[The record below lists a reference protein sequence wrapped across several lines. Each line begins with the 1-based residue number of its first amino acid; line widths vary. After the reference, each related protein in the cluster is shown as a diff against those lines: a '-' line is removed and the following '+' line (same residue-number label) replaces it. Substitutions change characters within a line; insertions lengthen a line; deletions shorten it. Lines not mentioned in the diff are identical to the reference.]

1 MVVTIFLDPSN
12 PQGSNRD
19 ELDKLEKG
27 EFGPFYN

>member
-12 PQGSNRD
+12 PQGSNAATLNR
-19 ELDKLEKG
+19 LQTG